1 MKKKEQKAL
10 AQKIAKYELIVQTSD
25 DKKRIR
31 DAQDKIMELSG
42 RVETLD
48 DIAAI
53 DEMVQ
58 EILDKFLDKKSSIR
72 EEFNKLDISLGNNV
86 DDIKSKQEG
95 IYGKKL

>member
-10 AQKIAKYELIVQTSD
+10 AQKIAKYELIIQTSD
-25 DKKRIR
+25 DKKRIH
-31 DAQDKIMELSG
+31 DAQDKIMDLSG

-58 EILDKFLDKKSSIR
+58 EILEKYLEK
-72 EEFNKLDISLGNNV
+72 N
-86 DDIKSKQEG
+86 
-95 IYGKKL
+95 

>member
-25 DKKRIR
+25 DKKKVR
-31 DAQDKIMELSG
+31 DAQDKIMEVSG
-42 RVETLD
+42 KVETLD

-58 EILDKFLDKKSSIR
+58 EILEKHLEK
-72 EEFNKLDISLGNNV
+72 
-86 DDIKSKQEG
+86 
-95 IYGKKL
+95 

>member
-10 AQKIAKYELIVQTSD
+10 AQKIAKYELIIQTSD
-25 DKKRIR
+25 DKKRIH
-31 DAQDKIMELSG
+31 DAQDKVIELSG

-58 EILDKFLDKKSSIR
+58 EILEKYLENKS
-72 EEFNKLDISLGNNV
+72 
-86 DDIKSKQEG
+86 
-95 IYGKKL
+95 

>member
-10 AQKIAKYELIVQTSD
+10 AQKIAKYELIVQTSS
-25 DKKRIR
+25 DKKQVR

-42 RVETLD
+42 KVETLD

-58 EILDKFLDKKSSIR
+58 EILEKHLK
-72 EEFNKLDISLGNNV
+72 
-86 DDIKSKQEG
+86 
-95 IYGKKL
+95 

>member
-10 AQKIAKYELIVQTSD
+10 AQKIAKYELIVQTST
-25 DKKRIR
+25 DKKQIR

-42 RVETLD
+42 KVETLD

-58 EILDKFLDKKSSIR
+58 EILEKYL
-72 EEFNKLDISLGNNV
+72 NKD
-86 DDIKSKQEG
+86 
-95 IYGKKL
+95 

>member
-25 DKKRIR
+25 DKKRVR
-31 DAQDKIMELSG
+31 DAQDKVIELSG
-42 RVETLD
+42 KVETLD

-58 EILDKFLDKKSSIR
+58 EILEKYLENKS
-72 EEFNKLDISLGNNV
+72 
-86 DDIKSKQEG
+86 
-95 IYGKKL
+95 

>member
-42 RVETLD
+42 RVETLN

-58 EILDKFLDKKSSIR
+58 EILEKYLEKK
-72 EEFNKLDISLGNNV
+72 
-86 DDIKSKQEG
+86 
-95 IYGKKL
+95 

>member
-10 AQKIAKYELIVQTSD
+10 AQKIAKYELIIQTSD
-25 DKKRIR
+25 DKKRIH
-31 DAQDKIMELSG
+31 DAQDKVIELSG

-58 EILDKFLDKKSSIR
+58 EILEKYL
-72 EEFNKLDISLGNNV
+72 ENK
-86 DDIKSKQEG
+86 
-95 IYGKKL
+95 

>member
-10 AQKIAKYELIVQTSD
+10 AQKIAKYELIIQTSD
-25 DKKRIR
+25 DKQRIR
-31 DAQDKIMELSG
+31 DAQDKIMDLSG

-58 EILDKFLDKKSSIR
+58 EILEKYLEK
-72 EEFNKLDISLGNNV
+72 N
-86 DDIKSKQEG
+86 
-95 IYGKKL
+95 

>member
-25 DKKRIR
+25 DKKRVR
-31 DAQDKIMELSG
+31 EAQDKIIELSG
-42 RVETLD
+42 KVETLD

-58 EILDKFLDKKSSIR
+58 EILEKHLEK
-72 EEFNKLDISLGNNV
+72 
-86 DDIKSKQEG
+86 
-95 IYGKKL
+95 

>member
-42 RVETLD
+42 RVESLD

-58 EILDKFLDKKSSIR
+58 EILEKHLEK
-72 EEFNKLDISLGNNV
+72 
-86 DDIKSKQEG
+86 
-95 IYGKKL
+95 

>member
-10 AQKIAKYELIVQTSD
+10 AQKIAKYELIIQTSD

-42 RVETLD
+42 KVETLD

-58 EILDKFLDKKSSIR
+58 EILEKHLEK
-72 EEFNKLDISLGNNV
+72 N
-86 DDIKSKQEG
+86 
-95 IYGKKL
+95 

>member
-10 AQKIAKYELIVQTSD
+10 AQKIAKYELIVQTST
-25 DKKRIR
+25 DKKRVR

-42 RVETLD
+42 KVETFD

-58 EILDKFLDKKSSIR
+58 EILEKHLEK
-72 EEFNKLDISLGNNV
+72 
-86 DDIKSKQEG
+86 
-95 IYGKKL
+95 

>member
-25 DKKRIR
+25 DKKRVR
-31 DAQDKIMELSG
+31 EAQDKIIELSG
-42 RVETLD
+42 KVETLD

-58 EILDKFLDKKSSIR
+58 EILEKYL
-72 EEFNKLDISLGNNV
+72 EN
-86 DDIKSKQEG
+86 
-95 IYGKKL
+95 

>member
-25 DKKRIR
+25 DKKRIH

-42 RVETLD
+42 HVETLD
-48 DIAAI
+48 DMAAI

-58 EILDKFLDKKSSIR
+58 EILEKHL
-72 EEFNKLDISLGNNV
+72 ENK
-86 DDIKSKQEG
+86 
-95 IYGKKL
+95 

>member
-10 AQKIAKYELIVQTSD
+10 AQKIAKYELIIQTND
-25 DKKRIR
+25 DKKRIH
-31 DAQDKIMELSG
+31 DAQDKVIELSG

-58 EILDKFLDKKSSIR
+58 EILEKYL
-72 EEFNKLDISLGNNV
+72 ENK
-86 DDIKSKQEG
+86 
-95 IYGKKL
+95 

>member
-10 AQKIAKYELIVQTSD
+10 AQKIAKYELIIQTSD
-25 DKKRIR
+25 DKKRIH
-31 DAQDKIMELSG
+31 DAQDKVIELSG

-58 EILDKFLDKKSSIR
+58 EILEKYF
-72 EEFNKLDISLGNNV
+72 ENK
-86 DDIKSKQEG
+86 
-95 IYGKKL
+95 

>member
-25 DKKRIR
+25 DKKRVR
-31 DAQDKIMELSG
+31 EAQDKIIELSG
-42 RVETLD
+42 KVETLD

-58 EILDKFLDKKSSIR
+58 EILEKYLENS
-72 EEFNKLDISLGNNV
+72 
-86 DDIKSKQEG
+86 
-95 IYGKKL
+95 

>member
-25 DKKRIR
+25 DKKKVR
-31 DAQDKIMELSG
+31 DAQDKIIELSG
-42 RVETLD
+42 KVESLD

-58 EILDKFLDKKSSIR
+58 EILEKYLEK
-72 EEFNKLDISLGNNV
+72 N
-86 DDIKSKQEG
+86 
-95 IYGKKL
+95 

>member
-10 AQKIAKYELIVQTSD
+10 AQKIAKYELIIQTSD
-25 DKKRIR
+25 DKQRIR
-31 DAQDKIMELSG
+31 DAQDKIMDLSG

-58 EILDKFLDKKSSIR
+58 EILEKHLK
-72 EEFNKLDISLGNNV
+72 
-86 DDIKSKQEG
+86 
-95 IYGKKL
+95 